1 MLVKKNN
8 VDCQEEMW
16 NEKKRVSCVLLT
28 FLPTLQHRHVTSSFD
43 PVIITAAARGLCRSN
58 KKTPTFFT
66 YCVLG
71 RLLRQPALSFF
82 LAGHSA
88 NVLSRSGQQRVMIW
102 GEKIIKGSM
111 CKMLRVGRSV
121 RPAATTIDYFTHCTF
136 NKQLLNTFFMAI
148 INWCANC
155 LFLITSSHVG

>member
-8 VDCQEEMW
+8 IDCQEEMW
-16 NEKKRVSCVLLT
+16 NEKKKVSCVLLT
-28 FLPTLQHRHVTSSFD
+28 FLPTLQHRHTTSSFD
-43 PVIITAAARGLCRSN
+43 PVIITAAARGLCHSN
-58 KKTPTFFT
+58 KKNPTFFT

-102 GEKIIKGSM
+102 SEKIIKGSM
-111 CKMLRVGRSV
+111 CKMLRVGRSG
-121 RPAATTIDYFTHCTF
+121 RPPQQSTILHIAP
-136 NKQLLNTFFMAI
+136 L
-148 INWCANC
+148 INNFWIH
-155 LFLITSSHVG
+155 FSWPSSTDVPIVYS